1 MIELFSWDKQA
12 ASLYKEAQGY
22 MKVLE
27 GHLVKPSRFDNA
39 LLFNISVMSLE
50 KLLASLLSYYETE
63 PEHHT
68 PGAMF
73 REASK
78 YDNGLTENMRNTAI
92 FMQKFEAICSFD
104 VKAYKTPENEE
115 LLKIIHGLIEIRN
128 HVIDVLKETI

>member
-12 ASLYKEAQGY
+12 ASLYKEEKGDRKGLGIQ
-22 MKVLE
+22 
-27 GHLVKPSRFDNA
+27 LVKPCSCVNA
-39 LLFNISVMSLE
+39 LHFNRTVTRRK
-50 KLLASLLSYYETE
+50 KLLAAIISNYETK